1 MVVFKNVAKFTK
13 SYLCR
18 RPSSNKFAGLGLEF
32 YCKEAPTQVFSG
44 EFCENSKRNF
54 FTEYLRTAFA
64 FVDISTLFT

>member
-18 RPSSNKFAGLGLEF
+18 RPFSNKFAGLGLEF
-32 YCKEAPTQVFSG
+32 YCKEAPTQVFFG